1 MNAAAAAP
9 AAAPHSRPSYRVTG
23 RRVLASEWIKLWSVR
38 SYRVTAALAGIF
50 LIAFGLVAAASYSP
64 ASTQNLGS
72 DPVALALGG
81 MYLVLLT
88 VGVLGVLVTAG
99 EYGTGSIRSTM
110 TAVPRR
116 LPVLWSKAAVAGAV
130 ALVLGAVSAV
140 ISYAGGE
147 GLLRGGIALP
157 LTAPGVVRSL
167 MLAAAAMALI
177 AIMGVGLGSLVR
189 SVGGAIA
196 ILAVLLLLLPALAD
210 LLPTGLRNDISPY
223 LLGNAANSMFSL
235 HQSAG
240 ALNPWAGSGVA
251 AAWTAA
257 ALAAAA
263 YRLIRTDV

>member
-1 MNAAAAAP
+1 MNAAAAP
-9 AAAPHSRPSYRVTG
+9 AAAPHSRPSYRVTA

-38 SYRVTAALAGIF
+38 SYWVTAALAVIF

-72 DPVALALGG
+72 DSVSLALGG

-116 LPVLWSKAAVAGAV
+116 LPVLWSKAAVTGAV

-157 LTAPGVVRSL
+157 LTASGVLRSL

-196 ILAVLLLLLPALAD
+196 ILAVLLLLPALAD

-240 ALNPWAGSGVA
+240 ALNPWAGSGIA

-263 YRLIRTDV
+263 YQLIRTDV

>member
-1 MNAAAAAP
+1 MNAAAAP
-9 AAAPHSRPSYRVTG
+9 AAAPHSRPSYRLTG

-38 SYRVTAALAGIF
+38 SYWVTAALAVIF

-72 DPVALALGG
+72 DSVSLALGG

-116 LPVLWSKAAVAGAV
+116 LPVLWSKAAVTGAV

-157 LTAPGVVRSL
+157 LTASGVLRSL

-196 ILAVLLLLLPALAD
+196 ILAVLLLLPALAD

-240 ALNPWAGSGVA
+240 ALNPWAGSGIA

-263 YRLIRTDV
+263 YQLIRTDV

>member
-88 VGVLGVLVTAG
+88 VGVLGVLFTAG

-196 ILAVLLLLLPALAD
+196 ILAVLLLLPALAD

-240 ALNPWAGSGVA
+240 ALNPWAGSGIA

-263 YRLIRTDV
+263 CRLIRTDV